1 MDLSINGKNTLIF
14 GASRGIGNGI
24 AKQLA
29 KEEVNLFLIAR
40 SGNKL
45 VSLKEELIKEH
56 GITVN
61 FLQIDIGQ
69 KNAVNIITAKL
80 KELKINIDILVNIS
94 GGPKSADIL
103 SLSST
108 DYLNHFNEMISIFID
123 LTNQLIEPMISNNWG
138 RIITITSSGVYQPIP
153 DLAISNMLR
162 SALTSWSKTL
172 ANRIAPF
179 GITVNTL
186 VPGRIATERLESIDK
201 QRAKRWDISIEEVK
215 NENHKSIPL
224 NRDGSIDE
232 ISAVAVFLAGKP
244 ASYLTGNNIRVDG
257 GLIKS
262 TL

>member
-1 MDLSINGKNTLIF
+1 MDLCINGKNALIF

-24 AKQLA
+24 ARNLA
-29 KEEVNLFLIAR
+29 KEGVNLFLIAR

-45 VSLKEELIKEH
+45 TSLKEELTKEY

-61 FLQIDIGQ
+61 FLKIDISQ
-69 KNAVNIITAKL
+69 ENIANIIVILLKKL
-80 KELKINIDILVNIS
+80 NINIDILVNVS
-94 GGPKSADIL
+94 GGPEPKDIL
-103 SLSST
+103 SLNSN
-108 DYLNHFNEMISIFID
+108 DYLDYFNEMIGVFID
-123 LTNQLIEPMISNNWG
+123 LTNQLIKPMIKNNWG

-162 SALTSWSKTL
+162 SAFTSWSKTL
-172 ANRIAPF
+172 ANRVAPF

-186 VPGRIATERLESIDK
+186 VPGRIATERVESIDK
-201 QRAKRWDISIEEVK
+201 QRAEKRNVSIKKVQDESYE
-215 NENHKSIPL
+215 SIPL
-224 NRDGSIDE
+224 NRYGSVAE
-232 ISAVAVFLAGKP
+232 ISSIAVFLAGKP